1 MFRAVTFGRGS
12 VYSDQL
18 YTNVACYM
26 RLRHAATWIGTV
38 DLDEAIEIQQQQP
51 DGTVTP
57 QYLPEYLAALP
68 ATVQEVALMHCRL
81 MTIPNRVPGG
91 PPVPAKHEKIDGVDT
106 WEPHGRNNK
115 NDNRLILPSGTM

>member
-1 MFRAVTFGRGS
+1 
-12 VYSDQL
+12 
-18 YTNVACYM
+18 M